1 MNNENLKK
9 NIHVVSL
16 GCPKNLVDTE
26 YLLAELI
33 EKGYNI
39 ISAPDE
45 ASFIIINTC
54 AFIEPAVNESIDI
67 ILEFAQLKEI
77 NPYLKIIVAG
87 CLVSRYGKKLIS
99 ELPEVDIFVTPSGL
113 LNLSSNLNKIGKN
126 YSQYSNSAP
135 NCTRFRPRVLTN
147 NNFSAYL
154 KISDGCSNN
163 CNYCTIPMIRGQL
176 HSQPCEIILKEAAH
190 LISSGVKELVIV
202 AQDTT
207 AYGRD
212 LSGNE
217 DIKDILKMLNQIE
230 GISWIRL
237 MYAYPSGINR
247 KFLETMAELPKV
259 VPYVDIPMQ
268 HVSKDV
274 LKLMGR
280 PGSYNIFKDK
290 IELIRKILPDAAIR
304 TSFIVGHP
312 GEKEKNFKELID
324 FLQEAHIDWAGCF
337 KYWPE
342 EGTPSAALKD
352 QISDT
357 IKQERYDKLMSLQ
370 QKISKDKLS
379 NMVNTIHDVLLE
391 QEDEISGYKFKG
403 RMKTQAPDVDGCVNI
418 TSGNGRVGE
427 IVKVRITDSYD
438 YDLDAKIL

>member
-1 MNNENLKK
+1 MSNDEFKK

-39 ISAPDE
+39 TSVPDE
-45 ASFIIINTC
+45 ASIIIINTC
-54 AFIEPAVNESIDI
+54 AFIEPAISESIDV
-67 ILEFAQLKEI
+67 ILEFVQLKEA
-77 NPYLKIIVAG
+77 NPVLKIIVAG
-87 CLVSRYGKKLIS
+87 CLVSRYGKKLIA
-99 ELPEVDIFVTPSGL
+99 ELPEIDIFVTPSGL
-113 LNLSSNLNKIGKN
+113 SKLSSSLNNIEKN
-126 YSQYSNSAP
+126 YFLDNDSAK
-135 NCTRFRPRVLTN
+135 NCTEFRPRILTN

-163 CNYCTIPMIRGQL
+163 CNYCTIPMIRGPL
-176 HSQPCEIILKEAAH
+176 RSQSGEVILKEAKYLAS
-190 LISSGVKELVIV
+190 LGIKELVVV

-207 AYGRD
+207 AYGKD

-217 DIKDILKMLNQIE
+217 DIKDILKSLNQVQ

-237 MYAYPSGINR
+237 MYTYPSGINR
-247 KFLETMAELPKV
+247 KLLETMAELPKV
-259 VPYVDIPMQ
+259 VPYVDIPLQ

-280 PGSYNIFKDK
+280 PGSYDIFKEK
-290 IELIRKILPDAAIR
+290 IELIRKILPNAAIR

-312 GEKEKNFKELID
+312 GEKEKNFQELID
-324 FLQEAHIDWAGCF
+324 FLKETYIDWAGCF

-342 EGTPSAALKD
+342 EGTPSAAIKD
-352 QISDT
+352 QISDN

-370 QKISKDKLS
+370 QRISKDKLS
-379 NMVNTIHDVLLE
+379 KLVNTIHDVLIE
-391 QEDEISGYKFKG
+391 QEDETLEYKFKG

-418 TSGNGRVGE
+418 TAGDGRIGE

-438 YDLDAKIL
+438 YDLDGKII